1 MKSPPSVCPAFF
13 KGVERG
19 LEGGGLGRL
28 LFTARTGEM
37 AGQFNKNETASYVW
51 GILIGSD
58 LREIESVNNRSIY
71 LSGSK
76 IAVELF
82 SAALSHMNLKSK
94 TISMD
99 EAIAMGFAKIQKLL

>member
-1 MKSPPSVCPAFF
+1 
-13 KGVERG
+13 
-19 LEGGGLGRL
+19 
-28 LFTARTGEM
+28 M